1 MRLMKMLNTNELEEK
16 IRFGI
21 SKVKDIEDIS
31 DLKFQ
36 KNIENGE
43 DAIYIFSDLQGYH
56 YVLMER
62 GIEIVHKVTD
72 DVFEI
77 CFWCFF
83 ELTRNA
89 AFDYELENRDE
100 KLNYRKVAFTKQ
112 LEYLSTIGENYR
124 KRGEIEIDEILK
136 IYPY

>member
-56 YVLMER
+56 YVLMEKMC
-62 GIEIVHKVTD
+62 I
-72 DVFEI
+72 
-77 CFWCFF
+77 
-83 ELTRNA
+83 
-89 AFDYELENRDE
+89 RDRRYKE
-100 KLNYRKVAFTKQ
+100 R
-112 LEYLSTIGENYR
+112 
-124 KRGEIEIDEILK
+124 
-136 IYPY
+136 

>member
-1 MRLMKMLNTNELEEK
+1 MKLMKILETNELEQE

-21 SKVKDIEDIS
+21 SKVSEIKS
-31 DLKFQ
+31 ASNLKFK
-36 KNIENGE
+36 KNIKNGE
-43 DAIYIFSDLQGYH
+43 DGMYIFSDLQGYH

-62 GIEIVHKVTD
+62 GKEVIHKITD

-83 ELTRNA
+83 ELTSDA

-100 KLNYRKVAFTKQ
+100 NLNYRKVAFTKQ
-112 LEYLSTIGENYR
+112 LEYLNTIGESYR
-124 KRGEIEIDEILK
+124 KRGEIEIDDILK
-136 IYPY
+136 KYPY